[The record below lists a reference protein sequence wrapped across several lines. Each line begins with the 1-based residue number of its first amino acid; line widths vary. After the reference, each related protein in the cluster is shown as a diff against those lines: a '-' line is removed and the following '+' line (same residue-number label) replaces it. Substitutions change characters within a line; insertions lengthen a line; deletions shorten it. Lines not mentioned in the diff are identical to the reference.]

1 MLAKTRNFLL
11 FGSFAIVV
19 LGVALVTILN
29 KTQSTTSSEPDV
41 RARAATTN
49 ALQVN
54 ATVMSVDAGKGTLAV
69 SDLYFA
75 DNSRSGEAKNFGNW
89 TVTAPANFNFTTV
102 STGMNIAIG
111 VDSKTFLTTAH
122 TLTAVTIVP
131 GTK

>member
-29 KTQSTTSSEPDV
+29 KTQSTTSSETDV

>member
-11 FGSFAIVV
+11 FGSFAIIV

-29 KTQSTTSSEPDV
+29 KTQSTTSSDTDV
-41 RARAATTN
+41 RARAATVN
-49 ALQVN
+49 ALQVD
-54 ATVMSVDAGKGTLAV
+54 ATVVSVDAGKGTLAV

-75 DNSRSGEAKNFGNW
+75 DTSRSGDAKNFGNW
-89 TVTAPANFNFTTV
+89 TVSAPANFDFTTV
-102 STGMNIAIG
+102 STGMNVVIG

-122 TLTAVTIVP
+122 TLTAVSIAP